1 MKIAINLSRTSRV
14 AAALLVVAAC
24 FQQPAAAYTATDC
37 AADGGVA
44 SSGNCYVVD
53 ETLRSWSG
61 AQAEIVAQ
69 SLDPLFHLVSIHD
82 AVENAYVGSLFPS
95 GDSFWIGLTDSSTF
109 STEGTFVWT
118 DGSPLDYTN
127 WASGQPDNSS
137 AGLDFVRFDNSI
149 DQWLTDV
156 DDSATSAYFSVF
168 SAPLTSAVPV
178 PAAVW
183 LFGSGLIGLAGVAR
197 RRRNR
202 PPVNAC

>member
-1 MKIAINLSRTSRV
+1 MDNAINLSRTHRG
-14 AAALLVVAAC
+14 AAALLVVATC
-24 FQQPAAAYTATDC
+24 FQQAEAAFTATDC
-37 AADGGVA
+37 AAISGVA
-44 SSGNCYVVD
+44 NLGNCYVVS
-53 ETLRSWSG
+53 TTASSWSAAQST
-61 AQAEIVAQ
+61 AQA
-69 SLDPLFHLVSIHD
+69 LDPSFNLVSIHS
-82 AVENAYVGSLFPS
+82 AAENTYVASLFPS
-95 GDSFWIGLTDSSTF
+95 GDPFWIGLTDSPTY

-118 DGSPLDYTN
+118 DGTALDYTN